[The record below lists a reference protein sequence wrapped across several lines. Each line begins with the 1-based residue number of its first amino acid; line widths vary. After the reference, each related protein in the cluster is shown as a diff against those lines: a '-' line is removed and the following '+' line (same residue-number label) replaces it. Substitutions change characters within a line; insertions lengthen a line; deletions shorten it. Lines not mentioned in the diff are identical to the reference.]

1 MVALVDAEVV
11 AVVDAEVVT
20 EEVCVVEG
28 VVSLQS
34 VKLPCR
40 YALIAVSRCAIVAS
54 QPVPEKSVFRL
65 PPISHDVVPANVS
78 GKLILLEMVFRVVAT
93 SVQAVL
99 SLLTSTVNTSYPPT
113 SVHCTGLLLCELEQV
128 SRMVFNRSA
137 WS

>member
-1 MVALVDAEVV
+1 VVALVDAEVV

-20 EEVCVVEG
+20 DEVCVVEG
-28 VVSLQS
+28 VVRLQS

-40 YALIAVSRCAIVAS
+40 YALIAVSRCAIVSS

-99 SLLTSTVNTSYPPT
+99 
-113 SVHCTGLLLCELEQV
+113 
-128 SRMVFNRSA
+128 
-137 WS
+137 